1 MGTITERKGKKGT
14 SFRAQVRVK
23 RKDGTHF
30 SESRSFS
37 TRILAKQWIR
47 NLEDEIEIN
56 PDTVFNPKKISN
68 MTLSQAFEK
77 YLAEVEGFGRSKRM
91 GIRFLKS
98 WPIGQL
104 KLKNLKREHFTEHTF
119 LRRKGYPEIG
129 AKPIAS
135 STALQDLQYMKTVLL
150 HAHLVWHE
158 EVDLGELELAM
169 IGLRGSKIITKSKKR
184 TRLLTREELINL
196 TEYFYNRW
204 HSRNISMPLHLI
216 MWLSIYT
223 CRREDEIT
231 RLKLENFDQVHQEWL
246 LEDVK
251 HPTDKEGNDK
261 YFRIDQLAKGVIE
274 QLLDEKVR
282 QRMLRLGGEPNL
294 LVPLNAR
301 SFAKDW
307 RDGVKMCGI
316 KDLRFH
322 DLRHEA
328 LTRLAEDGKSIHD
341 IKCYSLHES
350 LSSLER
356 YINIKRRRHDR
367 IEFDEVIDI
376 VKSKKIRTAI

>member
-91 GIRFLKS
+91 GIRFLTN

-150 HAHLVWHE
+150 YAHLVWHE

-204 HSRNISMPLHLI
+204 HSRNISMPLHL
-216 MWLSIYT
+216 
-223 CRREDEIT
+223 EVDQEI
-231 RLKLENFDQVHQEWL
+231 
-246 LEDVK
+246 
-251 HPTDKEGNDK
+251 
-261 YFRIDQLAKGVIE
+261 
-274 QLLDEKVR
+274 
-282 QRMLRLGGEPNL
+282 
-294 LVPLNAR
+294 
-301 SFAKDW
+301 
-307 RDGVKMCGI
+307 
-316 KDLRFH
+316 
-322 DLRHEA
+322 
-328 LTRLAEDGKSIHD
+328 
-341 IKCYSLHES
+341 
-350 LSSLER
+350 
-356 YINIKRRRHDR
+356 
-367 IEFDEVIDI
+367 
-376 VKSKKIRTAI
+376 